1 MKERISIRLCSSFIY
16 VYFARYI
23 FAWELQNS
31 SSLVPILFYFVT
43 ALCITL
49 FLEAFH
55 YLIIDLI
62 KYSKLIIGVIL
73 LLSGLILYCN
83 FSYYYL
89 VVLLYID
96 IIMIKELIQAYQM
109 YKSLIVFQTK
119 NREI

>member
-62 KYSKLIIGVIL
+62 KYSKKYLVGLVIALALYGLFSILRIYVTYKYLVSYL
-73 LLSGLILYCN
+73 LMMPILY
-83 FSYYYL
+83 L
-89 VVLLYID
+89 VNKKVLNN
-96 IIMIKELIQAYQM
+96 K
-109 YKSLIVFQTK
+109 F
-119 NREI
+119 